1 MEAFLVYILKA
12 SAVLAAFYLLWRF
25 TLRGKTLHAESRVY
39 LLVTMAFSFVVP
51 LLVLTFTRTVELPTG
66 TVSAGE
72 PVLFDTQPAP
82 NVGTV
87 SVWGVLSVLY
97 CVGAVAVLLYN
108 IYAVASVRRLI
119 SSSSDAVL
127 PDGTE
132 VKVSSK
138 VKVPFSFFSTMVVPE
153 NDMPSPDRALVTHEK
168 AHVRL
173 GHSADI
179 QLCGAVCALQWFNPF
194 VWLLRKDLRSIHE
207 FQADAAV
214 IDSGVRVTDYQIFLV
229 GEVLSSGGYP
239 LVSNLTSGNLKNRI
253 DMMNASISSRR
264 PLARLLLVLPLFAAC
279 LLANSRTKVVY
290 VEPQGIQQSP
300 QNDGSVPF
308 QMVEVK
314 PTFDGGDA
322 NKFSMWVN
330 SQLVYPKEAK
340 DNNIQGR
347 VTLQFTV
354 GKDGS
359 VYGVKVLRGAHE
371 LLDNE
376 AVRVVSASP
385 KWSPGKMKGE
395 PVAVT
400 YTFPV
405 IFQLKG
411 DSKST
416 SELFSDPQSAE
427 SFRELVHRND
437 PADPDAE
444 IFVDGKKFEGKL
456 DDINPNDIKS
466 ITVLKDEAAK
476 AMSGKADGV
485 IMIVT
490 KNAGELPQDESVPFQ
505 LVDEKPTFNGGDAN
519 EFSKWVNSTLV
530 YPKEAHDKN
539 IQGRVTLQFTVG
551 KDGSVYGV
559 KVLRGAHELLDNEA
573 VRVVSASPKWSP
585 GKMKGEPVA
594 VTYTFPVI
602 FQLKGDA
609 SEAPAGGIGIVKK
622 DPGAPDPVIYLDGNK
637 YEGNL
642 STIDPNTIESIT
654 VLKDEAALRQYDAPG
669 GVILITTKE
678 TAKDSS
684 GNTPFQMVE
693 QKPTFGGG
701 DASEFSKWVTSNL
714 KYPEEAKASKV
725 QGRVT
730 VTFVVDIDGS
740 VKDVK
745 VLRGV
750 NELLDAE
757 AVRVISASPKW
768 TPGRSKGEAVRVT
781 YTFPVIF
788 KLD

>member
-1 MEAFLVYILKA
+1 
-12 SAVLAAFYLLWRF
+12 
-25 TLRGKTLHAESRVY
+25 
-39 LLVTMAFSFVVP
+39 
-51 LLVLTFTRTVELPTG
+51 
-66 TVSAGE
+66 
-72 PVLFDTQPAP
+72 
-82 NVGTV
+82 
-87 SVWGVLSVLY
+87 
-97 CVGAVAVLLYN
+97 
-108 IYAVASVRRLI
+108 
-119 SSSSDAVL
+119 
-127 PDGTE
+127 
-132 VKVSSK
+132 
-138 VKVPFSFFSTMVVPE
+138 MVVPE

-229 GEVLSSGGYP
+229 EEVLSSGGYP

-264 PLARLLLVLPLFAAC
+264 PLARLLLVVPLFAAC

-411 DSKST
+411 D
-416 SELFSDPQSAE
+416 
-427 SFRELVHRND
+427 
-437 PADPDAE
+437 
-444 IFVDGKKFEGKL
+444 
-456 DDINPNDIKS
+456 
-466 ITVLKDEAAK
+466 
-476 AMSGKADGV
+476 
-485 IMIVT
+485 
-490 KNAGELPQDESVPFQ
+490 
-505 LVDEKPTFNGGDAN
+505 
-519 EFSKWVNSTLV
+519 
-530 YPKEAHDKN
+530 
-539 IQGRVTLQFTVG
+539 
-551 KDGSVYGV
+551 
-559 KVLRGAHELLDNEA
+559 
-573 VRVVSASPKWSP
+573 
-585 GKMKGEPVA
+585 
-594 VTYTFPVI
+594 
-602 FQLKGDA
+602 A

-622 DPGAPDPVIYLDGNK
+622 DPGAPDPVIYFDGNR

-757 AVRVISASPKW
+757 AVRVVSASPKW

>member
-1 MEAFLVYILKA
+1 MEAFIVYILKA

-51 LLVLTFTRTVELPTG
+51 LLVLTLTRTVELPTG
-66 TVSAGE
+66 TVSAGD
-72 PVLFDTQPAP
+72 PVLFDTQPAL

-411 DSKST
+411 D
-416 SELFSDPQSAE
+416 
-427 SFRELVHRND
+427 
-437 PADPDAE
+437 
-444 IFVDGKKFEGKL
+444 
-456 DDINPNDIKS
+456 
-466 ITVLKDEAAK
+466 
-476 AMSGKADGV
+476 
-485 IMIVT
+485 
-490 KNAGELPQDESVPFQ
+490 
-505 LVDEKPTFNGGDAN
+505 
-519 EFSKWVNSTLV
+519 
-530 YPKEAHDKN
+530 
-539 IQGRVTLQFTVG
+539 
-551 KDGSVYGV
+551 
-559 KVLRGAHELLDNEA
+559 
-573 VRVVSASPKWSP
+573 
-585 GKMKGEPVA
+585 
-594 VTYTFPVI
+594 
-602 FQLKGDA
+602 A

-622 DPGAPDPVIYLDGNK
+622 DPGAPDPVIYLDGNR

-642 STIDPNTIESIT
+642 STIDPNTIESVT

-757 AVRVISASPKW
+757 AVRVVSASPKW

>member
-1 MEAFLVYILKA
+1 MEAFIVYILKA

-51 LLVLTFTRTVELPTG
+51 LLVLTLTRTVELPTG
-66 TVSAGE
+66 TVSAGD

-229 GEVLSSGGYP
+229 EEVLSSGGYP

-264 PLARLLLVLPLFAAC
+264 PLARLLLVVPLFAAC

-411 DSKST
+411 D
-416 SELFSDPQSAE
+416 
-427 SFRELVHRND
+427 
-437 PADPDAE
+437 
-444 IFVDGKKFEGKL
+444 
-456 DDINPNDIKS
+456 
-466 ITVLKDEAAK
+466 
-476 AMSGKADGV
+476 
-485 IMIVT
+485 
-490 KNAGELPQDESVPFQ
+490 
-505 LVDEKPTFNGGDAN
+505 
-519 EFSKWVNSTLV
+519 
-530 YPKEAHDKN
+530 
-539 IQGRVTLQFTVG
+539 
-551 KDGSVYGV
+551 
-559 KVLRGAHELLDNEA
+559 
-573 VRVVSASPKWSP
+573 
-585 GKMKGEPVA
+585 
-594 VTYTFPVI
+594 
-602 FQLKGDA
+602 A

-642 STIDPNTIESIT
+642 STIDPNTIESVT

-714 KYPEEAKASKV
+714 KYPEEAKAAKV

-757 AVRVISASPKW
+757 AVRVVSASPKW
-768 TPGRSKGEAVRVT
+768 TPGRSKGNPVPVT

>member
-39 LLVTMAFSFVVP
+39 LLATMAFSFVVP

-330 SQLVYPKEAK
+330 SQLVYPKIAK
-340 DNNIQGR
+340 ENGVQGR
-347 VTLQFTV
+347 VILQFTV
-354 GKDGS
+354 EADGR
-359 VYGVKVLRGAHE
+359 VTNVKVLRSVDE
-371 LLDNE
+371 SLDKE
-376 AVRVVSASP
+376 AVRVVSNSP
-385 KWSPGKMKGE
+385 KWQPGKQRYRAVK
-395 PVAVT
+395 VT

-405 IFQLKG
+405 IFQL
-411 DSKST
+411 
-416 SELFSDPQSAE
+416 
-427 SFRELVHRND
+427 R
-437 PADPDAE
+437 
-444 IFVDGKKFEGKL
+444 
-456 DDINPNDIKS
+456 
-466 ITVLKDEAAK
+466 
-476 AMSGKADGV
+476 
-485 IMIVT
+485 
-490 KNAGELPQDESVPFQ
+490 
-505 LVDEKPTFNGGDAN
+505 
-519 EFSKWVNSTLV
+519 
-530 YPKEAHDKN
+530 
-539 IQGRVTLQFTVG
+539 
-551 KDGSVYGV
+551 
-559 KVLRGAHELLDNEA
+559 
-573 VRVVSASPKWSP
+573 
-585 GKMKGEPVA
+585 
-594 VTYTFPVI
+594 
-602 FQLKGDA
+602 
-609 SEAPAGGIGIVKK
+609 
-622 DPGAPDPVIYLDGNK
+622 
-637 YEGNL
+637 
-642 STIDPNTIESIT
+642 
-654 VLKDEAALRQYDAPG
+654 
-669 GVILITTKE
+669 
-678 TAKDSS
+678 
-684 GNTPFQMVE
+684 
-693 QKPTFGGG
+693 
-701 DASEFSKWVTSNL
+701 
-714 KYPEEAKASKV
+714 
-725 QGRVT
+725 
-730 VTFVVDIDGS
+730 
-740 VKDVK
+740 
-745 VLRGV
+745 
-750 NELLDAE
+750 
-757 AVRVISASPKW
+757 
-768 TPGRSKGEAVRVT
+768 
-781 YTFPVIF
+781 
-788 KLD
+788 

>member
-1 MEAFLVYILKA
+1 MEAFLVYILKT

-39 LLVTMAFSFVVP
+39 LLATMAFSFVVP

-411 DSKST
+411 D
-416 SELFSDPQSAE
+416 
-427 SFRELVHRND
+427 
-437 PADPDAE
+437 
-444 IFVDGKKFEGKL
+444 
-456 DDINPNDIKS
+456 
-466 ITVLKDEAAK
+466 
-476 AMSGKADGV
+476 
-485 IMIVT
+485 
-490 KNAGELPQDESVPFQ
+490 
-505 LVDEKPTFNGGDAN
+505 
-519 EFSKWVNSTLV
+519 
-530 YPKEAHDKN
+530 
-539 IQGRVTLQFTVG
+539 
-551 KDGSVYGV
+551 
-559 KVLRGAHELLDNEA
+559 
-573 VRVVSASPKWSP
+573 
-585 GKMKGEPVA
+585 
-594 VTYTFPVI
+594 
-602 FQLKGDA
+602 A

-642 STIDPNTIESIT
+642 STIDPNTIESVT

-714 KYPEEAKASKV
+714 KYPEEAKAAKV

-768 TPGRSKGEAVRVT
+768 TPGRSKGNPVPVT

>member
-179 QLCGAVCALQWFNPF
+179 QLCGTVCALQWFNPF

-264 PLARLLLVLPLFAAC
+264 PLARLLLVVPLFAAC

-411 DSKST
+411 D
-416 SELFSDPQSAE
+416 
-427 SFRELVHRND
+427 
-437 PADPDAE
+437 
-444 IFVDGKKFEGKL
+444 
-456 DDINPNDIKS
+456 
-466 ITVLKDEAAK
+466 
-476 AMSGKADGV
+476 
-485 IMIVT
+485 
-490 KNAGELPQDESVPFQ
+490 
-505 LVDEKPTFNGGDAN
+505 
-519 EFSKWVNSTLV
+519 
-530 YPKEAHDKN
+530 
-539 IQGRVTLQFTVG
+539 
-551 KDGSVYGV
+551 
-559 KVLRGAHELLDNEA
+559 
-573 VRVVSASPKWSP
+573 
-585 GKMKGEPVA
+585 
-594 VTYTFPVI
+594 
-602 FQLKGDA
+602 A

-642 STIDPNTIESIT
+642 STIDPNTIESVT

-714 KYPEEAKASKV
+714 KYPEEAKAAKV

-768 TPGRSKGEAVRVT
+768 TPGRSKGNPVPVT

>member
-25 TLRGKTLHAESRVY
+25 TLRGKTLHAESRLY
-39 LLVTMAFSFVVP
+39 LLATMAFSFVVP
-51 LLVLTFTRTVELPTG
+51 LLVLTFSRTVELPTE
-66 TVSAGE
+66 TVSAGD

-97 CVGAVAVLLYN
+97 CIGAVAVLLYN

-168 AHVRL
+168 AHIRL

-229 GEVLSSGGYP
+229 EEVLSSGGYP

-264 PLARLLLVLPLFAAC
+264 PLARLLLVVPLFAAC

-411 DSKST
+411 D
-416 SELFSDPQSAE
+416 
-427 SFRELVHRND
+427 
-437 PADPDAE
+437 
-444 IFVDGKKFEGKL
+444 
-456 DDINPNDIKS
+456 
-466 ITVLKDEAAK
+466 
-476 AMSGKADGV
+476 
-485 IMIVT
+485 
-490 KNAGELPQDESVPFQ
+490 
-505 LVDEKPTFNGGDAN
+505 
-519 EFSKWVNSTLV
+519 
-530 YPKEAHDKN
+530 
-539 IQGRVTLQFTVG
+539 
-551 KDGSVYGV
+551 
-559 KVLRGAHELLDNEA
+559 
-573 VRVVSASPKWSP
+573 
-585 GKMKGEPVA
+585 
-594 VTYTFPVI
+594 
-602 FQLKGDA
+602 A

-622 DPGAPDPVIYLDGNK
+622 DPGAPDPVIFLDGNK

-768 TPGRSKGEAVRVT
+768 TPGRSKGNPVPVT

>member
-51 LLVLTFTRTVELPTG
+51 LLVLTFTRTVELPTE
-66 TVSAGE
+66 TVSAGD

-97 CVGAVAVLLYN
+97 CIGAVAVLLYN

-229 GEVLSSGGYP
+229 EEVLSSGGYP

-411 DSKST
+411 D
-416 SELFSDPQSAE
+416 
-427 SFRELVHRND
+427 
-437 PADPDAE
+437 
-444 IFVDGKKFEGKL
+444 
-456 DDINPNDIKS
+456 
-466 ITVLKDEAAK
+466 
-476 AMSGKADGV
+476 
-485 IMIVT
+485 
-490 KNAGELPQDESVPFQ
+490 
-505 LVDEKPTFNGGDAN
+505 
-519 EFSKWVNSTLV
+519 
-530 YPKEAHDKN
+530 
-539 IQGRVTLQFTVG
+539 
-551 KDGSVYGV
+551 
-559 KVLRGAHELLDNEA
+559 
-573 VRVVSASPKWSP
+573 
-585 GKMKGEPVA
+585 
-594 VTYTFPVI
+594 
-602 FQLKGDA
+602 A

-642 STIDPNTIESIT
+642 STIDPNTIESVT

-757 AVRVISASPKW
+757 AVRVVSASPKW
-768 TPGRSKGEAVRVT
+768 TPGRSKGNPVPVT